1 MMSAMG
7 QVHEAINTGGFE
19 WADDVLDADR
29 ECSQRR
35 SLTKKRC
42 GICKRPVMLHCSA
55 CNVQVT
61 ACMCTI
67 IKRMEPLEAYKM
79 LAQQLGQTKARE
91 AMLSYGYNMPILPNL
106 PL

>member
-1 MMSAMG
+1 MAG
-7 QVHEAINTGGFE
+7 QVHVAIKSGGYE

-35 SLTKKRC
+35 ALTKKRC
-42 GICKRPVMLHCSA
+42 TICRRPVMLHCSS
-55 CNVQVT
+55 CDIQVT

-67 IKRMEPLEAYKM
+67 IHRMEPLEAYKT

-91 AMLSYGYNMPILPNL
+91 AMLGYGYNMPILPGI
-106 PL
+106 PM